1 MTFEELQDQ
10 FTDAERKELAYEVI
24 AELYPNIKK
33 ENHHDTSK

>member
-24 AELYPNIKK
+24 AELFPKIPKDRLY
-33 ENHHDTSK
+33 E